1 MLNLDTHMLVFALNG
16 ELRPAERALLAQNRW
31 SVAAIVLWE
40 LAKLIDLG
48 RIDMDLDDH
57 DVSRILN
64 RIQIWPLDLAVA
76 RASTCLDFESDP
88 ADQLIAATS
97 IVHNIPLLTR
107 DRVIRRSKLVPL
119 AIPGR
124 RIARGARRS
133 SSQRLATA

>member
-1 MLNLDTHMLVFALNG
+1 MLVFALNG

-48 RIDMDLDDH
+48 RIDMDLDDR
-57 DVSRILN
+57 DVSRVLN

-76 RASTCLDFESDP
+76 RASTRLDFESDP
-88 ADQLIAATS
+88 ADQIIAATS

-119 AIPGR
+119 AIPGS
-124 RIARGARRS
+124 G
-133 SSQRLATA
+133 

>member
-16 ELRPAERALLAQNRW
+16 ELRPAERVLLAQNRW

-48 RIDMDLDDH
+48 RIGMDLDDR
-57 DVSRILN
+57 DVSRVLN

-76 RASTCLDFESDP
+76 RASTRLDFESDP

-119 AIPGR
+119 AIPGS
-124 RIARGARRS
+124 G
-133 SSQRLATA
+133 

>member
-48 RIDMDLDDH
+48 RIDMNLDDRE
-57 DVSRILN
+57 VSRVLN

-76 RASTCLDFESDP
+76 RASTRLDFESDP

-119 AIPGR
+119 AIPGS
-124 RIARGARRS
+124 G
-133 SSQRLATA
+133 